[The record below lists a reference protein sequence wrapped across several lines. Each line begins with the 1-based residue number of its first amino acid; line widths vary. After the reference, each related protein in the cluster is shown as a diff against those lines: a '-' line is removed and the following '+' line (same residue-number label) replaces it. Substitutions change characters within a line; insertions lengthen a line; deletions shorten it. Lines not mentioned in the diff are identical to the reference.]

1 MRLPKKNGLFITGTD
16 TGVGKTLVGGA
27 IARVMAGQGV
37 KVGVFKPIA
46 TGCRPERG
54 KLISADARFLAKCS
68 GIDFP
73 LTKIS
78 PVTYLT
84 PAAPIA
90 AAEAEHRPVD
100 YSKIEDAYKELC
112 EQCDF
117 VIVEGIGG
125 IRVPISNKVD
135 VLELACQ
142 FALPIVVV
150 ARAGLG
156 TINHTLLT
164 IDCIKSA
171 CLPIAGVVISGYHA
185 DTTDIAEKTAP
196 RYIVE
201 LGIVKILAT
210 VPFDAESN
218 TETGILGRAVI
229 ESVSGTEWQSLGRQ
243 E

>member
-27 IARVMAGQGV
+27 IAHALASRGV

-54 KLISADARFLAKCS
+54 RLISDDAKFLARCART
-68 GIDFP
+68 DFP

-112 EQCDF
+112 ERCDF

-125 IRVPISNKVD
+125 IRVPLSNKVD

-164 IDCIKSA
+164 LDCIKSA
-171 CLPIAGVVISGYHA
+171 GLPLAGVVISAYHA
-185 DTTDIAEKTAP
+185 DTADIAEKTAP
-196 RYIVE
+196 RYIEE
-201 LGIVKILAT
+201 LGGIKVLAT
-210 VPFDAESN
+210 VPYDAESN
-218 TETGILGRAVI
+218 TETGVLGVAII
-229 ESVSGTEWQSLGRQ
+229 ESIASVNWQSLGRQ